1 MLLQSSSLR
10 SVFRKLIECRQV
22 EMISLIA
29 VSKTRLRPGPGLQ
42 MPNILVWSVALART
56 IQDICKAELAQSVVP
71 VSEKQNERS
80 ASRQGLVVS
89 ESFGVFKTSAIVTGH
104 TTPALA
110 DIGCASVRVAVD
122 DAHVSL
128 REGGYLVALGRP
140 GHKLLPAIAGV
151 PGNRGPDRY
160 MQSRI
165 GLAECV
171 VLGRPLCDGH
181 GGNRDKVTF
190 LHDQVLQ
197 KVKEWTPYA
206 PFLVDRKLDVTP

>member
-1 MLLQSSSLR
+1 MN
-10 SVFRKLIECRQV
+10 
-22 EMISLIA
+22 SLIA

-56 IQDICKAELAQSVVP
+56 IQDICKAELSESLVVP
-71 VSEKQNERS
+71 VTEKQNGNS
-80 ASRQGLVVS
+80 ASRKGLVVS
-89 ESFGVFKTSAIVTGH
+89 ETFGIFKTSAIVTGH

-110 DIGCASVRVAVD
+110 DIGCASVRLAVD
-122 DAHVSL
+122 DAHLNL

-160 MQSRI
+160 MQSRV

-171 VLGRPLCDGH
+171 VMGRPLCDG
-181 GGNRDKVTF
+181 GSRDKVTF

-197 KVKEWTPYA
+197 KVKHMPDFY
-206 PFLVDRKLDVTP
+206 R